1 MGPGTRSKSPTR
13 IKRPREPFIF
23 RRPSLVEMSRGS
35 SYLVAE
41 TAARTMRSVTVL
53 LATRP
58 VPGVTQ
64 DQVISRERE
73 AARLSDGKDSA
84 LQG

>member
-1 MGPGTRSKSPTR
+1 MR

-53 LATRP
+53 LAKRP
-58 VPGVTQ
+58 VLCGAQ
-64 DQVISRERE
+64 DQVLGGEIQP
-73 AARLSDGKDSA
+73 ARLGDGQDSA
-84 LQG
+84 L